1 MEPHYADMA
10 LCWWHQQRLNLELEE
25 MESEQDDDLD
35 SLDVAPAVGSR
46 VLLAMLNHPRCN
58 PPAVLPGVDVIERSR
73 RPLERGASR
82 LLTVALLA
90 VARERS
96 HPLAKRGTRKR
107 RSRLN
112 NGIDPVT
119 GCAMGALRAIRI
131 T

>member
-1 MEPHYADMA
+1 MA
-10 LCWWHQQRLNLELEE
+10 LCWWRQQCLNLELHL
-25 MESEQDDDLD
+25 SEQDDDLD

-46 VLLAMLNHPRCN
+46 ILLAMLKHPRCN

-73 RPLERGASR
+73 GSLERGAFR

-96 HPLAKRGTRKR
+96 HPLAKRVTRKR